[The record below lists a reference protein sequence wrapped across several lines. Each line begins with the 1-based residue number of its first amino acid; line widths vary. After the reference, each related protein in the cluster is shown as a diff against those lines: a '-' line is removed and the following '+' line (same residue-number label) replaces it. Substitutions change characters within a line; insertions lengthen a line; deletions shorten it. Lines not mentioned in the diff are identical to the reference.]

1 MRKLV
6 LAVAFVAAL
15 AFAPPAAARPLAAP
29 ATPPGCDLPAA
40 RPLWIDFGDGSVPF
54 WQNIFSK
61 PGIIAAASNFLVPPK
76 LRAAGAKTV
85 YWDMHLNTRVGTP
98 QKPADPAGIADQAD
112 RLFLRAAA
120 SSGCATPVIALNE
133 LFGAGT
139 ATPWSESNT
148 TYRANVLALL
158 RRLSALGARPYLLV
172 NSAPYTAGDAAQ
184 WWRDASESADL
195 VREVYFS
202 GPRIHQQ
209 GALLGSRTMRVALR
223 NSMDEFTEIGIPTS
237 RLGFMLGF
245 HTTRG
250 IGSGREGL
258 QPASAWFDV
267 VKLEALAAKQ
277 VAVEL
282 SVATVWS
289 WGWGVWSVGENDPDK
304 EAAACVWLWS
314 RDPALCDGPKFAGD
328 GFDPSRGE
336 ARLPAGVQCSLG
348 EVVVTRT
355 QLSQVTRL
363 TGDPDAALSA
373 LQERL
378 VLAQATDLSTPELDL
393 AEAQV
398 IARWFRGSRTRY
410 YSALAS
416 AGISRTL
423 AREIVGTQA
432 RELKIRQALKV
443 AAPSPAQIVDWY
455 ASYATMP
462 ARAVQAKPGPWW
474 LGGRTSGIA
483 LQATAPPSVLTA
495 QPGAKPL
502 LVPGTTGS
510 VRVQVGDPA
519 MPLAAFPLSLATP
532 AIAAA
537 LKESARSAAFEKW
550 LLNRQTAALRHTVC
564 VRDELPSVEPVDLT
578 VFAPF
583 LALG

>member
-1 MRKLV
+1 MRKLLLIAV
-6 LAVAFVAAL
+6 LA
-15 AFAPPAAARPLAAP
+15 AAAVSVGAPQATAA
-29 ATPPGCDLPAA
+29 PGCDLPAA

-54 WQNIFSK
+54 WQSTFAK

-98 QKPADPAGIADQAD
+98 QKPLDPAGVVDQAD
-112 RLFLRAAA
+112 RLFLRAVA
-120 SSGCATPVIALNE
+120 SSNCATPVIALNE

-148 TYRANVLALL
+148 TYRANVLTLL
-158 RRLSALGARPYLLV
+158 RRLSSLGARPYLLV

-184 WWRDASESADL
+184 WWRDASDVADL

-202 GPRIHQQ
+202 GPKISKQ
-209 GALLGSRTMRVALR
+209 GPLLGSRTMRVALR
-223 NSMDEFTEIGIPTS
+223 NSMDEFTEIGIPSS

-245 HTTRG
+245 HTTKG

-258 QPASAWFDV
+258 KPASAWFDV

-277 VAVEL
+277 VAEEE

-289 WGWGVWSVGENDPDK
+289 WGWGVWSAGENDPDK
-304 EAAACVWLWS
+304 EAAACVWLWT
-314 RDPALCDGPKFAGD
+314 RDPNLCDGPKLAGED
-328 GFDPSRGE
+328 FDTSRIEG
-336 ARLPAGVQCSLG
+336 RLPAGVQCALG
-348 EVVVTRT
+348 EFAVTRSQLT
-355 QLSQVTRL
+355 QLSRL
-363 TGDPDAALSA
+363 TGDADAALSA

-378 VLAQATDLSTPELDL
+378 VLAQATDLSTPELDV

-410 YSALAS
+410 YAALAT
-416 AGISRTL
+416 AGIPRTL
-423 AREIVGTQA
+423 AREIIGTQA
-432 RELKIRQALKV
+432 RELKIRRNLTV
-443 AAPSPAQIVDWY
+443 AAPSSAQILDWY

-462 ARAVQAKPGPWW
+462 ARAVSAKPGPWW
-474 LGGRTSGIA
+474 LGGRTTGIA

-495 QPGAKPL
+495 QPAAKPL
-502 LVPGTTGS
+502 LVPTTIGFTR
-510 VRVQVGDPA
+510 VRVGDPA
-519 MPLAAFPLSLATP
+519 MPLAAFPLSLAAP
-532 AIAAA
+532 AISVA
-537 LKESARSAAFEKW
+537 LKESARLAAFEKW
-550 LLNRQTAALRHTVC
+550 LLNQQTAALRRTVC
-564 VRDELPSVEPVDLT
+564 VRDALPSVEPVDLT
-578 VFAPF
+578 AFAPF